1 MDINMLQKRIHKL
14 LIISVM
20 MVLSI
25 LVMAFL
31 FIDHGDDSLNHAT
44 YTTMNQEIDLCKQR
58 ISSQKHTDFVL
69 LNTWAK
75 SLSNNTDIDSSLAEM
90 KKENA
95 FTSVLYIDSQRDIH
109 FTNPS
114 THVEYNDLS
123 KVYKSKVDSAFLGKQ
138 SAFIRKR
145 NVITKEFVITYI
157 VPVYDSSKNVTGV
170 LSAISSLKPYA
181 NLMRKSIYGGN
192 LYITDLKDFYGIQ
205 KDKESKDV

>member
-1 MDINMLQKRIHKL
+1 MLQKRIHKL

-109 FTNPS
+109 FTIHLHMLNIM
-114 THVEYNDLS
+114 TYQKCIRVRWILLFWVS
-123 KVYKSKVDSAFLGKQ
+123 KVHLYE
-138 SAFIRKR
+138 
-145 NVITKEFVITYI
+145 NV
-157 VPVYDSSKNVTGV
+157 
-170 LSAISSLKPYA
+170 
-181 NLMRKSIYGGN
+181 M
-192 LYITDLKDFYGIQ
+192 
-205 KDKESKDV
+205 

>member
-1 MDINMLQKRIHKL
+1 MLQKRIHKL

-75 SLSNNTDIDSSLAEM
+75 SLSNNTDIDSSFGRNE
-90 KKENA
+90 KRKC
-95 FTSVLYIDSQRDIH
+95 LYFS
-109 FTNPS
+109 
-114 THVEYNDLS
+114 
-123 KVYKSKVDSAFLGKQ
+123 
-138 SAFIRKR
+138 FI
-145 NVITKEFVITYI
+145 Y
-157 VPVYDSSKNVTGV
+157 
-170 LSAISSLKPYA
+170 
-181 NLMRKSIYGGN
+181 
-192 LYITDLKDFYGIQ
+192 
-205 KDKESKDV
+205 

>member
-75 SLSNNTDIDSSLAEM
+75 SLSNKYRYRFFVGRNE
-90 KKENA
+90 KRKC
-95 FTSVLYIDSQRDIH
+95 LYFS
-109 FTNPS
+109 
-114 THVEYNDLS
+114 
-123 KVYKSKVDSAFLGKQ
+123 
-138 SAFIRKR
+138 FI
-145 NVITKEFVITYI
+145 Y
-157 VPVYDSSKNVTGV
+157 
-170 LSAISSLKPYA
+170 
-181 NLMRKSIYGGN
+181 
-192 LYITDLKDFYGIQ
+192 
-205 KDKESKDV
+205 